1 MQKLLI
7 SLLPWK
13 KWDDII
19 NNFKITVNDNGNY
32 EFTVSGSSLKRFLA
46 DVFGQASYSDL
57 KYDKNLVTIRRKRLL
72 TRLWII

>member
-1 MQKLLI
+1 MKNG
-7 SLLPWK
+7 
-13 KWDDII
+13 DDII

-57 KYDKNLVTIRRKRLL
+57 KYDKKTWLQSGGSDC
-72 TRLWII
+72 